1 MSPFRVQRTKSA
13 REGLSMLCPSM
24 RSAALLQDGSYSH
37 LSLRGHSD
45 SAVWEA
51 MRRRSSMSHGKVRR
65 GAIDDD
71 APRGV
76 CTGKEEEPHHFFSRV
91 TDAKSN
97 ATQEAEQRVAAETN
111 ASAQRGEHETAF
123 VVKSDLDRVGSKK
136 NTKKDGRIGRG
147 GTGIRQTPSGRP
159 ETLKDVIDRK
169 GSLKSGYIVLD
180 RMQNSGGR
188 PLTAKFFSM
197 LMKLCVANIRVGR
210 ATLADAYAVMQ
221 RSRTQL

>member
-1 MSPFRVQRTKSA
+1 MSPLRFQLIKSA
-13 REGLSMLCPSM
+13 QEGMSMLCPSM
-24 RSAALLQDGSYSH
+24 RSAALLQHGSYSQ
-37 LSLRGHSD
+37 LSLRGHFD
-45 SAVWEA
+45 GTVGEPT
-51 MRRRSSMSHGKVRR
+51 RRRSSMSHGEAGR
-65 GAIDDD
+65 GAMVDD

-76 CTGKEEEPHHFFSRV
+76 CIGKEDEPHHFFSRV
-91 TDAKSN
+91 TDAESN
-97 ATQEAEQRVAAETN
+97 ATQEAEQMAAAETN
-111 ASAQRGEHETAF
+111 ASAQRDENETAL

-136 NTKKDGRIGRG
+136 STKKDGRIGRE
-147 GTGIRQTPSGRP
+147 GTGIRQTSSGRP

-169 GSLKSGYIVLD
+169 GSLKSGYIVLE

-210 ATLADAYAVMQ
+210 ATLADAYTVMQ